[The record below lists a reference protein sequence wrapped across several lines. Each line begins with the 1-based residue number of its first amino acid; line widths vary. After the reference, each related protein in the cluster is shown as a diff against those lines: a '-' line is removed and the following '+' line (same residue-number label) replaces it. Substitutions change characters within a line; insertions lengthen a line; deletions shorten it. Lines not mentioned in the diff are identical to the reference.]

1 MGSWSGHGAAAAAV
15 VLVCWLCFAAAGVGA
30 IGANWGTQA
39 SHPLSPD
46 TVVRMLKESGFQKVK
61 LFDAEDGTMNAL
73 KKSGLGGDGWHP
85 QRLAVHHGHQH
96 EVRREVGR
104 QERLPLPQ
112 RRRRHQVPH
121 SHLISTLSGFRVK
134 MWTWYVAV
142 GNEPF
147 LETYNG
153 SFLQTTFPA
162 IRNIQSALVKAG
174 LGNQVKVTCPL
185 NADVYASSTTKPSD
199 GDFRTDI
206 HDLMVTIVKYLS
218 DNGGA
223 FTVNI
228 YPFISLYSDP
238 NFPVDYAFFEG
249 ASSPIV
255 DGSVTYTNMFDANY
269 DTLAWA
275 LKKNGF
281 GNLPIIVGEIG
292 WPTDGDMNANAQ
304 LAQRFNQGFLTHI
317 ATGRG
322 TPMRPGPVDAYL
334 FSLIDEDEK
343 SIQPGNFERHWGIFT
358 YDGLPKYQL
367 NMGTS
372 NSRGLVRA
380 RDVKYLEKKWCVLK
394 PTANLND
401 QKIADSVS
409 YACARADCTSLG
421 YKTSCGQLD
430 IQGNVSYAFNS
441 FYQKNDQDDVAC
453 GFSNLAITTGQ
464 DPSTGTCRFG
474 IMIEVDSAFSWK
486 LQQLRSDILLMLL
499 LVVLQLCLSFL

>member
-1 MGSWSGHGAAAAAV
+1 MGSSWCCHGGAAAAAAV
-15 VLVCWLCFAAAGVGA
+15 ACWVWLAAVGVEA

-46 TVVRMLKESGFQKVK
+46 TVVQMLKDNGFDKVK
-61 LFDAEDGTMNAL
+61 LFDAGEGTMSAL
-73 KKSGLGGDGWHP
+73 RKSGLEVMVGIPNDMLVNMATSMKAANNWVEQNVSSYLNDG
-85 QRLAVHHGHQH
+85 
-96 EVRREVGR
+96 
-104 QERLPLPQ
+104 
-112 RRRRHQVPH
+112 
-121 SHLISTLSGFRVK
+121 VK
-134 MWTWYVAV
+134 IRYVAV

-185 NADVYASSTTKPSD
+185 NADVYQSSTSKPSD

-206 HDLMVTIVKYLS
+206 HDLMLTIVKFLS
-218 DNGGA
+218 ESGGA

-228 YPFISLYSDP
+228 YPFISLYSDS

-249 ASSPIV
+249 AASPIV
-255 DGSVTYTNMFDANY
+255 DGSATYTNMFDANY
-269 DTLAWA
+269 DTLIWA

-281 GNLPIIVGEIG
+281 GNLPVIIGEIG

-304 LAQRFNQGFLTHI
+304 MAQRFNQGFLTHI

-367 NMGTS
+367 NLGQ
-372 NSRGLVRA
+372 SRGLVKA
-380 RDVKYLEKKWCVLK
+380 KNVKYLEKKWCVLK
-394 PTANLND
+394 PSIGITDPRLS
-401 QKIADSVS
+401 DSIS
-409 YACARADCTSLG
+409 YACSLADCTSLG
-421 YKTSCGQLD
+421 YKTSCGGLD
-430 IQGNVSYAFNS
+430 TRSNISYAFNS
-441 FYQKNDQDDVAC
+441 YYQKNDQDDVAC
-453 GFSNLAITTGQ
+453 GFSNLATITGQ

-486 LQQLRSDILLMLL
+486 LQHVRSSNLLMLL
-499 LVVLQLCLSFL
+499 LVLLQLCLSFS

>member
-1 MGSWSGHGAAAAAV
+1 MGSWSGHGTAAV
-15 VLVCWLCFAAAGVGA
+15 AVALVSWLCFAAAGVGA

-39 SHPLSPD
+39 SHPLPPD
-46 TVVRMLKESGFQKVK
+46 TVVQMLKDNGFQKVK

-73 KKSGLGGDGWHP
+73 KKSGLEVMVGIPNDLLLTMATSMKAAEKWVDKNVSNFLNDGVNI
-85 QRLAVHHGHQH
+85 R
-96 EVRREVGR
+96 
-104 QERLPLPQ
+104 
-112 RRRRHQVPH
+112 
-121 SHLISTLSGFRVK
+121 
-134 MWTWYVAV
+134 YVAV

-162 IRNIQSALVKAG
+162 IRNIQSALIKAG

-185 NADVYASSTTKPSD
+185 NADVYQSSTIKPSD

-206 HDLMVTIVKYLS
+206 YDLMLTIVKFLS
-218 DNGGA
+218 DNGGV

-255 DGSVTYTNMFDANY
+255 DGSVTYTNMFDANH
-269 DTLAWA
+269 DTLVWA

-304 LAQRFNQGFLTHI
+304 LAQRFNQGFMTHI
-317 ATGRG
+317 ASGRG

-367 NMGTS
+367 NMGTA

-380 RDVKYLEKKWCVLK
+380 KNVKYLEKKWCVLK
-394 PTANLND
+394 PTISLSD
-401 QKIADSVS
+401 SRISDSVS
-409 YACARADCTSLG
+409 YACSLADCTSLG
-421 YKTSCGQLD
+421 YKTSCGLLD
-430 IQGNVSYAFNS
+430 IRGNVSYTFNS
-441 FYQKNDQDDVAC
+441 YYQKNDQDDVAC
-453 GFSNLAITTGQ
+453 GFSNLATTTGQ

-474 IMIEVDSAFSWK
+474 IMIEVDSAFSWR
-486 LQQLRSDILLMLL
+486 LQRFRSDCLLMLL
-499 LVVLQLCLSFL
+499 LLLLQLCLSFS